1 MRGERFK
8 DGGGVKTVAVTGAA
22 SPGSTT
28 ALGSRGLHRVVID
41 GTIVITIIERVIT
54 CDTHTTSMALMPF
67 TAFQVLVFTR
77 PLHHN
82 EFNYKYRTVLFI
94 LPIPRH
100 KQYLNTTHKQ
110 Y

>member
-1 MRGERFK
+1 MRCERFK

-41 GTIVITIIERVIT
+41 GTVVITIFKRVIT

-67 TAFQVLVFTR
+67 TAFQVFVFTR
-77 PLHHN
+77 PLH
-82 EFNYKYRTVLFI
+82 
-94 LPIPRH
+94 
-100 KQYLNTTHKQ
+100 LNHENFAHGFPNANAHLSTT
-110 Y
+110 